1 MDYLS
6 DFGSVYESN
15 SNPNS
20 NPNPNPQAWY
30 IRTITRVFELAG
42 GLVQDQV
49 ASNLMVLI
57 AEGSEDEELD
67 AEMRA
72 ESVAHMVELLVTE
85 TDPKTEDVESAGG
98 GEDLLGDDGGGSSGD
113 SPAMMNP
120 NLVAGLP
127 PVLLQI
133 VAWVLGEY
141 GALVAGRT
149 WRRCVP
155 CRRSW
160 SASASRSGRRSS
172 WTTRRAP
179 TS

>member
-20 NPNPNPQAWY
+20 NPNPNPNPQAWY

-85 TDPKTEDVESAGG
+85 TDPKTICILSRVPRHWGPHPQVRQTHERKV
-98 GEDLLGDDGGGSSGD
+98 
-113 SPAMMNP
+113 PA
-120 NLVAGLP
+120 
-127 PVLLQI
+127 
-133 VAWVLGEY
+133 
-141 GALVAGRT
+141 
-149 WRRCVP
+149 
-155 CRRSW
+155 
-160 SASASRSGRRSS
+160 
-172 WTTRRAP
+172 
-179 TS
+179 

>member
-1 MDYLS
+1 LSPPHPCVHNFKTSLVLLFLVLRGIFILWLYVLSFIFFFPDLVDYLS

-20 NPNPNPQAWY
+20 NPNPNPNPQAWY

-120 NLVAGLP
+120 NLVA
-127 PVLLQI
+127 
-133 VAWVLGEY
+133 
-141 GALVAGRT
+141 
-149 WRRCVP
+149 
-155 CRRSW
+155 
-160 SASASRSGRRSS
+160 
-172 WTTRRAP
+172 
-179 TS
+179 